1 MNVTTGALQVLL
13 LPFAAFLLLA
23 VVAPLRR
30 TGRLAGWLSIVAM
43 ALAALRA
50 LSIWAGHGRAQATWA
65 WIPGDGGPMATVGVM
80 VDELSVAML
89 VLITLVSLLVQI
101 YSLSYLATEP
111 APSLG
116 RYYTYQS
123 LFAFAM
129 LGLVLAPTFLQMF
142 IFWELVGLCSY
153 LLIGYWYD
161 RPSAAQAAVKAFWI
175 TRLGDVG
182 FVIGIVMLWAVT
194 GTFDFATLF
203 QMAEQRAVPMEA
215 LGTIM
220 LLIYLGAVG
229 KSAQFPLH
237 VWLPDAMEGPTP
249 VSALI
254 HAATMVTAGVFLV
267 ARAMPLF
274 ALTPVVLVV
283 IAWVGAFTALLGATM
298 ACVESDIKRVLAYS
312 TVSQLGYMMA
322 ASGAGASD
330 AGFFH
335 LLTHGVFK
343 ALLFLAAGAVIHAV
357 GTNDIYRM
365 GGLFRALP
373 QTAIVFI
380 VGTLALS
387 GVWPLAGFFSKEA
400 VLAGVWE
407 GGMTGPFLLLALT
420 AFLTTFYMFR
430 VVLIAF
436 FGRAHA
442 GGHPHDAPP
451 LMAIPLWILAGLT
464 VALGLRFAVGGG
476 DHHGPGWL
484 APVSLGLAAAGFL
497 LAIAMYQRGLIDPAR
512 VAAAFGPLDTM
523 ARHRYGI
530 DALYIVL
537 YRGFILGF
545 SRLIG
550 WIDRYLVD
558 GVLNVLSAWTL
569 RGGDALRRLQT
580 GRAQDYVY
588 AVAFGV
594 LILLVWAQW
603 GMP

>member
-1 MNVTTGALQVLL
+1 MDLTAAALQVLL
-13 LPFAAFLLLA
+13 LPFAAFLVLA

-30 TGRLAGWLSIVAM
+30 AGRLAGWLSIG
-43 ALAALRA
+43 AAAAAAIRA
-50 LSIWAGHGRAQATWA
+50 LTIWVQGGRATATWA
-65 WIPGDGGPMATVGVM
+65 WIPADGGPMATVGIM
-80 VDELSVAML
+80 VDELSAAML
-89 VLITLVSLLVQI
+89 VLVTLVSLLVQV
-101 YSLSYLATEP
+101 YSLSYLDREP
-111 APSLG
+111 APALG

-123 LFAFAM
+123 LFAFSM

-142 IFWELVGLCSY
+142 VFWELVGLCSY
-153 LLIGYWYD
+153 LLIGYWYN
-161 RPSAAQAAVKAFWI
+161 RPAAARAAVKAFWI

-182 FVIGIVMLWAVT
+182 FVIGIVMLWAST
-194 GTFDFATLF
+194 GTFEFTALF
-203 QMAEQRAVPMEA
+203 RMAEQHTLAVDG

-274 ALTPVVLVV
+274 ALTPDVLVL
-283 IAWVGAFTALLGATM
+283 IGWVGAFTALLAATM
-298 ACVESDIKRVLAYS
+298 ACVENDIKRVLAYS

-322 ASGAGASD
+322 AAGAGAVD

-343 ALLFLAAGAVIHAV
+343 ALLFLGAGAAIHAV
-357 GTNDIYRM
+357 GTNDIHRM

-373 QTAIVFI
+373 QTGIVFI

-400 VLAGVWE
+400 ILAGVLE
-407 GGMTGPFLLLALT
+407 GGMVGPFLLLALT

-451 LMAIPLWILAGLT
+451 LMAIPLWILAALT
-464 VALGLRFAVGGG
+464 VGLGLRFAVVGVGA
-476 DHHGPGWL
+476 HHGPPWL
-484 APVSLGLAAAGFL
+484 APLSLGLAGAGFL
-497 LAIAMYQRGLIDPAR
+497 LAVAMYQRALIDPAR
-512 VAAAFGPLDTM
+512 VAVALGPLYAL

-530 DALYIVL
+530 DALYGAL

-558 GVLNVLSAWTL
+558 GLLNVLSAWTL
-569 RGGDALRRLQT
+569 RGGDVLRRLQT
-580 GRAQDYVY
+580 GQAQDYVY
-588 AVAFGV
+588 GVAFGV
-594 LILLVWAQW
+594 LVLLVWAQW
-603 GMP
+603 AR